1 MKSNID
7 LTSNEMFS
15 RQSPHDTI
23 YEIIR
28 QYLYG
33 KFPWSCAFG
42 KRCTSD
48 KDLGC
53 EFEGIKTGDKATRN
67 SKRLCDEELSGDYC
81 LRCGRPF
88 TKTPWEKSDGLCR
101 KCNEEMKM
109 DHRIASKKPWRF
121 NKSNVPHLPNPLKW

>member
-15 RQSPHDTI
+15 GQSPQDAI
-23 YEIIR
+23 YKLLR
-28 QYLYG
+28 RHVYG
-33 KFPWSCAFG
+33 KFPWSLAFC

-48 KDLGC
+48 KDLGY
-53 EFEGIKTGDKATRN
+53 EFEGIKTGNRATRN
-67 SKRLCDEELSGDYC
+67 SKKLCDEELSDDYC

-88 TKTPWEKSDGLCR
+88 TKTPWEKSDGVCR
-101 KCNEEMKM
+101 KCNEEM